1 MADSTTQP
9 LKHLSTKTSKAVT
22 SNKEHREIFDSHKKK
37 NTDALQNSGL
47 SDEEIDIKTSLDA
60 GEHVVAYIEQ
70 KNSNLGSNSNL
81 KYISFEFGDLKYS
94 QVIASENINISDF
107 ETLVDASKITS
118 NK

>member
-1 MADSTTQP
+1 MAETTTKG
-9 LKHLSTKTSKAVT
+9 LKPLSTKTRKAVT
-22 SNKEHREIFDSHKKK
+22 SNKENTEIFESHKKK

-70 KNSNLGSNSNL
+70 KNGNLDFNSNL

-107 ETLVDASKITS
+107 ETLLHASKITS